1 MHINLFSTIV
11 LSILQ
16 LTIGLIENKPFFIGT
31 STSAYQIEGHQPGL
45 CIWDSFT
52 KNRNLEPVGNATNHY
67 LLYKEDIKL
76 IHDLGFRDY
85 RMSISWTRIMPNRM
99 GEINMEGIQF
109 YNNIFDELER
119 YNITPYVTIYHWE
132 LPEYVQQEIGG
143 WSDPR
148 IIEYYTN
155 YSKILFDEYAH
166 RIRYWITINE
176 PLTTSIQG
184 YGTGTFAPGI
194 KSEREQFLSAH
205 YQLLAHAHVA
215 NYYRLT
221 YGDYGSIGIAINSN
235 WYEPIDINNQ
245 LSVIIA
251 KREVM
256 KNLGWFTDPLFFGK
270 YPNELNG
277 LVPEFT
283 LSEKILLRNS
293 IDFFGLNHYT
303 SYLINNKGEITVD
316 PNWVQA
322 TSTWLYDVP
331 FGIYNILAFIKDR
344 YGDIPI
350 YITESGF
357 SMKNDTINDIDRINY
372 LNNYILETLKCIDEK
387 KVNVKGFFVWSLLDN
402 FEWSSGYNE
411 TFGIIYVNRTDY
423 SRIPKNSA
431 LLLRD
436 YIN

>member
-1 MHINLFSTIV
+1 
-11 LSILQ
+11 
-16 LTIGLIENKPFFIGT
+16 
-31 STSAYQIEGHQPGL
+31 
-45 CIWDSFT
+45 
-52 KNRNLEPVGNATNHY
+52 
-67 LLYKEDIKL
+67 
-76 IHDLGFRDY
+76 
-85 RMSISWTRIMPNRM
+85 
-99 GEINMEGIQF
+99 
-109 YNNIFDELER
+109 
-119 YNITPYVTIYHWE
+119 
-132 LPEYVQQEIGG
+132 
-143 WSDPR
+143 
-148 IIEYYTN
+148 
-155 YSKILFDEYAH
+155 
-166 RIRYWITINE
+166 
-176 PLTTSIQG
+176 
-184 YGTGTFAPGI
+184 
-194 KSEREQFLSAH
+194 
-205 YQLLAHAHVA
+205 
-215 NYYRLT
+215 
-221 YGDYGSIGIAINSN
+221 
-235 WYEPIDINNQ
+235 

-270 YPNELNG
+270 YPKELDG

-357 SMKNDTINDIDRINY
+357 SMKNDTINDTDRINY

-411 TFGIIYVNRTDY
+411 TFGIVYVNRTDY

-431 LLLRD
+431 LMLRD